1 MRRGDRRQVYTVEQ
15 RVEAMALADAYGG
28 NLARV
33 SRELDIPQ
41 PTLRQWRVMQRT
53 ARDAAFSANSTD
65 RAHTDHAALLSR
77 VIVAAAERL
86 LELLPAAE
94 NPREA
99 AVALGIA
106 VDKFLDITQ
115 GRRGH
120 TVNVDARSVQ
130 LGAGLTDDE
139 RRALLVNAI
148 GQAAGD
154 AVAALP
160 PGPPAAAAIER
171 D

>member
-1 MRRGDRRQVYTVEQ
+1 M
-15 RVEAMALADAYGG
+15 
-28 NLARV
+28 
-33 SRELDIPQ
+33 
-41 PTLRQWRVMQRT
+41 
-53 ARDAAFSANSTD
+53 
-65 RAHTDHAALLSR
+65 
-77 VIVAAAERL
+77 
-86 LELLPAAE
+86 
-94 NPREA
+94 
-99 AVALGIA
+99 ALGIA